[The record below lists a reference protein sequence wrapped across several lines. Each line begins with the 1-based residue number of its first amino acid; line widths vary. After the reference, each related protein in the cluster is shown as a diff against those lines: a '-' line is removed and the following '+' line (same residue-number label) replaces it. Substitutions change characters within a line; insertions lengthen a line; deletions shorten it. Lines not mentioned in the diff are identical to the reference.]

1 MTPAEIIDEHA
12 LIAWAKTQMKLPGR
26 EFTAQDM
33 EMFMLGYGACL
44 AEVSPLPKRLPD
56 AQTPERFFLR
66 DQIRPL
72 G

>member
-33 EMFMLGYGACL
+33 EMFMLGYGAGIEET
-44 AEVSPLPKRLPD
+44 APRSD
-56 AQTPERFFLR
+56 
-66 DQIRPL
+66 